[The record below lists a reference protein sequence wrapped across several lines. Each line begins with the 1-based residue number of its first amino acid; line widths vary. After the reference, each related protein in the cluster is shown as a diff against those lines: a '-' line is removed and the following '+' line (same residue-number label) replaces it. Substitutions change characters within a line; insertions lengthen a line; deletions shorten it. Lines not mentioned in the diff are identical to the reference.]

1 MTKKEQIMDKKSKN
15 LYITSIVIFTVV
27 FFLGTGVL
35 VYTGLIT
42 RQTQA
47 LAFQTCYMLIML
59 CGILG
64 IGSSLRNLF
73 GIDSPKARKTTF
85 AVQGTVLAC
94 CAGWLYIIYFT
105 GIHADAFTQAATW
118 IMTAATVNRL
128 MNIITKRRNS

>member
-1 MTKKEQIMDKKSKN
+1 MDKKSKN
-15 LYITSIVIFTVV
+15 LYITSIVIFAVV
-27 FFLGTGVL
+27 FFLGAGVL
-35 VYTGLIT
+35 VYTGFIT

-47 LAFQTCYMLIML
+47 IAFKTCYVLIML

-73 GIDSPKARKTTF
+73 GIDSKKARNTSF
-85 AVQGTVLAC
+85 AVQITVLGC
-94 CAGWLYIIYFT
+94 CAGWLYTIYFT
-105 GIHADAFTQAATW
+105 GIHADAFSQAATW

>member
-1 MTKKEQIMDKKSKN
+1 MDKKSKN
-15 LYITSIVIFTVV
+15 LYITSIVIFAVV
-27 FFLGTGVL
+27 FFLGAGVL
-35 VYTGLIT
+35 VYTNFIAPLA
-42 RQTQA
+42 QS

-73 GIDSPKARKTTF
+73 GIDSPKARKTSF
-85 AVQGTVLAC
+85 AVQGAVLAC

-105 GIHADAFTQAATW
+105 GIKADAFTQAATW

-128 MNIITKRRNS
+128 MNIITRRKNS